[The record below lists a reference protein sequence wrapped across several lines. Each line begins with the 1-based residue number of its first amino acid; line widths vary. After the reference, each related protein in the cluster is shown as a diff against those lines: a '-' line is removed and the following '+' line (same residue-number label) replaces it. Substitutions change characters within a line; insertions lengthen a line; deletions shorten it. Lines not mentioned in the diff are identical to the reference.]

1 HQGAARLSAGLF
13 GYERERVGGP
23 DHRDVHSGVGTPARA
38 VRHRRHH
45 GRLRGQDPFGRAHRR
60 AAGGYFLAEHAGY
73 PGSEEIMII
82 DIDAHLGHY
91 PFAQLRFNTAEKMV
105 RLMDRNG
112 ISKAV
117 VSSLHAVFYRD
128 AHRGNEDLRE
138 DIRRHRSRFFPVATV
153 NPKYVGWE
161 RDLEE
166 AVVTW

>member
-1 HQGAARLSAGLF
+1 SRALPGTLGLPDRSADAGGPAEDLALPRFLRTGPALSRTAAHSRPYQWRRRLGVGHQGAARLSAGLF

-91 PFAQLRFNTAEKMV
+91 PFAQLRFNTAEKM
-105 RLMDRNG
+105 
-112 ISKAV
+112 
-117 VSSLHAVFYRD
+117 
-128 AHRGNEDLRE
+128 
-138 DIRRHRSRFFPVATV
+138 
-153 NPKYVGWE
+153 
-161 RDLEE
+161 
-166 AVVTW
+166 